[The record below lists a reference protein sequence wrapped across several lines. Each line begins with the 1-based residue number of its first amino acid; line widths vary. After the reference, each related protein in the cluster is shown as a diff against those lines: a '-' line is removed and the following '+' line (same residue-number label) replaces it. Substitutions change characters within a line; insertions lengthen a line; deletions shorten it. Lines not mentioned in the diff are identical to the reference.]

1 MEDIFSRLLL
11 FCASVLTK
19 LYAGVYTVKN
29 RRQRFII
36 TAGLY
41 LPEMEFVMKTDRM
54 LLANESKFF
63 GFSFSY
69 FYGYGFFGLEKLN
82 SDLQS

>member
-1 MEDIFSRLLL
+1 MPIKELIL
-11 FCASVLTK
+11 
-19 LYAGVYTVKN
+19 AG
-29 RRQRFII
+29 I
-36 TAGLY
+36 APG
-41 LPEMEFVMKTDRM
+41 MGFVMKTDM
-54 LLANESKFF
+54 LLLTTESKFF

>member
-1 MEDIFSRLLL
+1 
-11 FCASVLTK
+11 
-19 LYAGVYTVKN
+19 
-29 RRQRFII
+29 
-36 TAGLY
+36 
-41 LPEMEFVMKTDRM
+41 MKTDM
-54 LLANESKFF
+54 LLLTTESKFF